1 MTTRRLFVGLAAS
14 AALISVL
21 TVLSRLTGFART
33 LVFSSTVGAAC
44 VGGTYN
50 TANLVPTVLFEVAAG
65 GALSATVI
73 PLLAP
78 LLPDRPAQAERLAG
92 AVLTWT
98 VTLLVPLTAVLALL
112 ARPMAEVLVSGGLC
126 EGQREQTA
134 AMLVVFAPQ
143 VLLYGVGAVLA
154 GVLQARGRFAWPAFA
169 PVLSSVVVIAAYVV
183 YDVMVGDAPA
193 SRTDAALSDGAFAV
207 LTWGTTA
214 GVAAMTLPLLIPV
227 YRSGFRLRPTWT
239 FPSGTA
245 RRTAALAGAGV
256 LAVLAQQGFQ
266 LAAVV
271 LANHGGNSGTVVT
284 FGFAQAVTV
293 LPYAVLVAPLIT
305 ALFPRLAR
313 AAEGSTGQG
322 SIERRSEQGRA
333 ASPGA
338 AFTDLSA
345 RSIRLVLIA
354 GAGAAALLAASA
366 PAMAALFTR
375 LDKGR
380 VTSMSEAVLVG
391 APGLVALAL
400 VMFIGRTLYAVGA
413 PRAAAVGTST
423 GWLAAVVLAA
433 AGLLITSPDGAVIAL
448 TGGQSLGTAVGA
460 AVLLGVLRRR
470 ASVAATAGLARAGL
484 VLVPAATLA
493 GGLGWALARWLVG
506 VWDGGP
512 LGAVLAAVVATSV
525 AGLLY
530 AVAALLVA
538 TDLLGVPPAGP
549 GSRNAAALGDDAVVP
564 AGSIVQLLGISA
576 GGIGRHVLALAT
588 GLSGAG
594 RSVVVIGPSETLDAF
609 GYAATGLETRELA
622 VGERPDPVRDLDGIR
637 RLTALTRGAAVI
649 HAHGIRAA
657 ALAVLAA
664 RGVPVVVTVHNAPP
678 AAGFAGLIYR
688 LLERLVA
695 RRAAVVLAVSG
706 DLVARLRGLG
716 ARRVDRALVPSPLHP
731 VPSAERAEVAARLRL
746 ELGVGPDERLALTVG
761 RLAPQKGLG
770 VLLEAAAWLREL
782 PVRWVVVGDGPLH
795 DELAAQ
801 ITARTL
807 PVSLLGVRDDVPAL
821 LVAADIVV
829 VPSLWEGQPLI
840 VQEALAAGAAIVATD
855 AGGTAEVLGEAAL
868 LVRPGD
874 AEQLAGAVRI
884 AVTDPERARDLR
896 ERARERAVTL
906 PTQDDALAQAMRVY
920 HRLITDSLES
930 RGAAHI

>member
-1 MTTRRLFVGLAAS
+1 MSARRLLGGLAAS

-21 TVLSRLTGFART
+21 TVLSRLTGFVRT

-78 LLPDRPAQAERLAG
+78 LLPDRVAQAERLAG

-98 VTLLVPLTAVLALL
+98 VTLLIPLTAILALL
-112 ARPMAEVLVSGGLC
+112 ARPMAGVLVSGGLC
-126 EGQREQTA
+126 AGQREQTA

-169 PVLSSVVVIAAYVV
+169 PVLSSLVVIAAYVG
-183 YDVMVGDAPA
+183 YDAVVGDAPA

-214 GVAAMTLPLLIPV
+214 GVAAMTLPLLFPV

-239 FPSGTA
+239 FPPGTA

-271 LANHGGNSGTVVT
+271 LANHGGNAGTLVT

-313 AAEGSTGQG
+313 AVESDAVEGD
-322 SIERRSEQGRA
+322 A
-333 ASPGA
+333 ATPGA
-338 AFTDLSA
+338 AFADLSA
-345 RSIRLVLIA
+345 RSIRLVFIA
-354 GAGAAALLAASA
+354 GAGAAALLAAAA

-375 LDKGR
+375 LDRGR

-391 APGLVALAL
+391 APGLLALAL

-413 PRAAAVGTST
+413 PRAAALGTSA
-423 GWLAAVVLAA
+423 GWAAAVVLAG
-433 AGLLITSPDGAVIAL
+433 AGLLVTSPDDAVIAL

-460 AVLLGVLRRR
+460 WALLAVLRRR
-470 ASVAATAGLARAGL
+470 ATAAATAGLARAGL
-484 VLVPAATLA
+484 VLVPAAVLA
-493 GGLGWALARWLVG
+493 GGVGWVLARWLVG

-512 LGAVLAAVVATSV
+512 LGAVAAAVVATAV
-525 AGLLY
+525 AGLGY
-530 AVAALLVA
+530 AVVAVLVA
-538 TDLLGVPPAGP
+538 ADVLGASGAGAP
-549 GSRNAAALGDDAVVP
+549 GQSAAGALRGDPVVP
-564 AGSIVQLLGISA
+564 SGSVVQLLGASA
-576 GGIGRHVLALAT
+576 GGIGRHVLALAE
-588 GLSGAG
+588 GLSGRG
-594 RSVVVIGPSETLDAF
+594 RSVVVIAPADTLDFF
-609 GYAATGLETRELA
+609 GYAAAGLDTRELA
-622 VGERPDPVRDLDGIR
+622 VGERPDPVRDLDSIR

-678 AAGFAGLIYR
+678 SAGVAGLVYR

-695 RRAAVVLAVSG
+695 RRAAVALAVSG
-706 DLVARLRGLG
+706 DLVARLRGLR
-716 ARRVDRALVPSPLHP
+716 ARRVERALVPSPVHP
-731 VPSAERAEVAARLRL
+731 VPPGDRAEVAARVRL
-746 ELGVGPDERLALTVG
+746 ELGLGPDERLAVTVG
-761 RLAPQKGLG
+761 RLAPQKGLD

-782 PVRWVVVGDGPLH
+782 PVRWVLAGDGPLH
-795 DELAAQ
+795 DDLAAR
-801 ITARTL
+801 IAARTL
-807 PVSLLGVRDDVPAL
+807 PVSLLGARRDVPSL
-821 LVAADIVV
+821 LVAADVVV

-868 LVRPGD
+868 LVRPGEAD
-874 AEQLAGAVRI
+874 QLAGAVRI

-896 ERARERAVTL
+896 ERARERAATL
-906 PTQDDALAQAMRVY
+906 PTQDDALAQVMRVY
-920 HRLITDSLES
+920 DRLITDSLES

>member
-1 MTTRRLFVGLAAS
+1 
-14 AALISVL
+14 
-21 TVLSRLTGFART
+21 
-33 LVFSSTVGAAC
+33 
-44 VGGTYN
+44 
-50 TANLVPTVLFEVAAG
+50 
-65 GALSATVI
+65 
-73 PLLAP
+73 
-78 LLPDRPAQAERLAG
+78 
-92 AVLTWT
+92 
-98 VTLLVPLTAVLALL
+98 
-112 ARPMAEVLVSGGLC
+112 
-126 EGQREQTA
+126 
-134 AMLVVFAPQ
+134 
-143 VLLYGVGAVLA
+143 
-154 GVLQARGRFAWPAFA
+154 
-169 PVLSSVVVIAAYVV
+169 
-183 YDVMVGDAPA
+183 
-193 SRTDAALSDGAFAV
+193 
-207 LTWGTTA
+207 
-214 GVAAMTLPLLIPV
+214 
-227 YRSGFRLRPTWT
+227 
-239 FPSGTA
+239 
-245 RRTAALAGAGV
+245 
-256 LAVLAQQGFQ
+256 
-266 LAAVV
+266 
-271 LANHGGNSGTVVT
+271 
-284 FGFAQAVTV
+284 
-293 LPYAVLVAPLIT
+293 
-305 ALFPRLAR
+305 
-313 AAEGSTGQG
+313 
-322 SIERRSEQGRA
+322 
-333 ASPGA
+333 
-338 AFTDLSA
+338 
-345 RSIRLVLIA
+345 
-354 GAGAAALLAASA
+354 
-366 PAMAALFTR
+366 MAALFTR

-649 HAHGIRAA
+649 HAHGIRAG